1 MKYLHN
7 YRTNAEFTPEYEGEG
22 YLEPW
27 VSYTKEPD
35 RVDYN
40 KNPNAVP
47 LTFRMRESGV
57 FAIGFSASEWAGGPE
72 EGDVIHYSINEGP
85 WQDFT
90 YVPDTQS
97 GWGWEALELQLNEGD
112 TLAVKATL
120 PDRGCYGDF
129 GIADHGGDIA
139 YDVYG
144 NIMSIVDENKYMRMT
159 EFPSS
164 WKTPNFTQFFSSS
177 NVVDA
182 SGLIMPLKHVTR
194 NMYALMFSGCSS
206 LVSIPKFQA
215 ETVSTDGTM
224 MGMFADCH
232 NLVNVPEDLF
242 MSIQNIE
249 GTASGVHLFDFCG
262 TTCFNRCTKLVEAP
276 ILPDIKNADGESL
289 DYEDIFYG
297 CTSLT
302 HIKSYFPGIEDYDGT
317 IDARYFGLQRS
328 TTYPTGGV
336 LEVPAESVPKIVNLP
351 AGWTVQAIED

>member
-7 YRTNAEFTPEYEGEG
+7 YSTNAEFTPEYEGEG

-57 FAIGFSASEWAGGPE
+57 FVIGVPASDWAGGPE
-72 EGDVIHYSINEGP
+72 EGDVIHYSINDGP

-90 YVPDTQS
+90 YERQEQWPYQS
-97 GWGWEALELQLNEGD
+97 SISIQVNEGD

-129 GIADHGGDIA
+129 GIADNGGNVA

-144 NIMSIVDENKYMRMT
+144 NIMSIVDENKYPRMT

-164 WKTPNFTQFFSSS
+164 WETPNFTEFFSNSI
-177 NVVDA
+177 VVDA
-182 SGLIMPLKHVTR
+182 SNLIMPLKRVTR
-194 NMYALMFSGCSS
+194 SMYALMFTSCHS
-206 LVSIPKFQA
+206 LESIPSFQA
-215 ETVSTDGTM
+215 ETVSTDGAM
-224 MGMFADCH
+224 MGMFADCQ

-262 TTCFNRCTKLVEAP
+262 TTFFGHCTKLVEAP
-276 ILPDIKNADGESL
+276 ILPDIKNADGDSL
-289 DYEDIFYG
+289 DYYDIFWK

-302 HIKSYFPGIEDYDGT
+302 HVKSYYPGPAGQT
-317 IDARYFGLQRS
+317 IDARYFGLNPS

>member
-7 YRTNAEFTPEYEGEG
+7 YSTNAEFTPEYEGEG

-47 LTFRMRESGV
+47 LTFMMRESGV
-57 FAIGFSASEWAGGPE
+57 FVIGTPASYWAGGPE
-72 EGDVIHYSINEGP
+72 EGDVIHYSINDGP

-90 YVPDTQS
+90 YERQEQWSPYNTLSIQV
-97 GWGWEALELQLNEGD
+97 NEGD

-129 GIADHGGDIA
+129 GIADNRGNVA

-144 NIMSIVDENKYMRMT
+144 NIMSIVDENKYPRMT

-164 WKTPNFTQFFSSS
+164 WETPNFTQFFSNSR
-177 NVVDA
+177 VVDA
-182 SGLIMPLKHVTR
+182 SKLIMPLNRVTR
-194 NMYALMFSGCSS
+194 NVYALMFSDCV
-206 LVSIPKFQA
+206 LLESIPKFQA
-215 ETVSTDGTM
+215 ETVSTDGAM
-224 MGMFADCH
+224 MSMFSYCY

-262 TTCFNRCTKLVEAP
+262 TTFFGYCEKLVEAP
-276 ILPDIKNADGESL
+276 ILPDIKNAAGESL
-289 DYEDIFYG
+289 DYYEIFQQ

-302 HIKSYFPGIEDYDGT
+302 HIKSYFPGKEGYDGT
-317 IDARYFGLQRS
+317 IDARYFGLHAS

>member
-57 FAIGFSASEWAGGPE
+57 FVIGTPASDWAGGPE
-72 EGDVIHYSINEGP
+72 EGDVIHYSINDGP

-90 YVPDTQS
+90 YERREGFSSYTTLSIQVND
-97 GWGWEALELQLNEGD
+97 GD

-120 PDRGCYGDF
+120 PDKGCYGDF
-129 GIADHGGDIA
+129 GIADNRGNVA

-144 NIMSIVDENKYMRMT
+144 NIMSIVDENKYPRMT

-164 WKTPNFTQFFSSS
+164 WETPNFTQFFASSR
-177 NVVDA
+177 VVDA
-182 SGLIMPLKHVTR
+182 SKLIMPLKRVTR
-194 NMYALMFSGCSS
+194 SVYALMFNGCYS
-206 LVSIPKFQA
+206 LESIPKFQA
-215 ETVSTDGTM
+215 ETVNTDGAM
-224 MGMFADCH
+224 MGMFGYCE

-249 GTASGVHLFDFCG
+249 ETASGVRLFDFCG
-262 TTCFNRCTKLVEAP
+262 TTFFAYCTKLVEAP

-289 DYEDIFYG
+289 DYENIFHG

-302 HIKSYFPGIEDYDGT
+302 HIKSYFPGKEDYDGT
-317 IDARYFGLQRS
+317 IDARYFGLGTS